1 MVACAARRS
10 RDSARR
16 AIAFG
21 RGCFMAIRNV
31 LSHEDGDATE
41 LSEQVALEYLAAFS
55 ISARW
60 IDSAHRID

>member
-1 MVACAARRS
+1 
-10 RDSARR
+10 
-16 AIAFG
+16 
-21 RGCFMAIRNV
+21 MAIRNV